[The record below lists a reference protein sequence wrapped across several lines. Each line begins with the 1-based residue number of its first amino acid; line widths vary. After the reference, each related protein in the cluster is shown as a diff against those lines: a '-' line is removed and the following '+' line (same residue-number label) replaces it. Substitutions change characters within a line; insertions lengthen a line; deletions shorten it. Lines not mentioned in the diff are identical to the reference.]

1 MKKRSSII
9 YACFAVL
16 LIIATMT
23 TRTEARTGSS
33 VSGKG
38 KAKDIAAY
46 GKYDTRRAESD
57 RDITSTKTYIV
68 KKGDTIYAI
77 ARKFGIAPDSILEI
91 NRCSTTKI
99 IPGMKLKI
107 PVHSAKKKT
116 KTSDRPAAAKGKNAP
131 DFQWPLKKV
140 KTCRKD
146 GEDGVKSIGIIINS
160 APNAEVLASEKGVV
174 KKIGYMRG
182 YGKYIVVMH
191 KSRYI
196 TVYSNIDK
204 VNVREGQSVKKGSVL
219 GRISNDSLLHFQ
231 IGKAGK
237 PENPLEYLPSRS

>member
-131 DFQWPLKKV
+131 DFQWPPA
-140 KTCRKD
+140 CFPM
-146 GEDGVKSIGIIINS
+146 G
-160 APNAEVLASEKGVV
+160 
-174 KKIGYMRG
+174 
-182 YGKYIVVMH
+182 
-191 KSRYI
+191 
-196 TVYSNIDK
+196 
-204 VNVREGQSVKKGSVL
+204 
-219 GRISNDSLLHFQ
+219 
-231 IGKAGK
+231 
-237 PENPLEYLPSRS
+237 